1 MAETIRPLPR
11 SVWLGFSFAFGLLG
25 LTLVYGLLQNSKSK
39 SSPLPVISQVAD
51 FSLTNQNGT
60 LTTLA
65 DLTNHVWVANII
77 FTRCGGPCPRLTMQM
92 KSLQVKLP
100 ANSRAKLVTLTT
112 DPEFD
117 TPAVLQ
123 KYSQRAEAD
132 DNRWTFLTGTKAEI
146 AKLGSGSLKLSATPV
161 KLEDQKSIDDLFIHG
176 TIFVVVDKH
185 ARMRAYFETGG
196 EGVDWANDVQPR
208 ILKTVAELE
217 NEP

>member
-1 MAETIRPLPR
+1 MPETIRTLPR
-11 SVWLGFSFAFGLLG
+11 SAWLGFSFAFGLLG
-25 LTLVYGLLQNSKSK
+25 LTLIYGLLQNSKSK
-39 SSPLPVISQVAD
+39 SSLLPVISEVAD

-60 LTTLA
+60 LTTLV

-100 ANSRAKLVTLTT
+100 ASSRAKLVTLTT

-132 DNRWTFLTGTKAEI
+132 ANRWMFLTGTKTEI
-146 AKLGSGSLKLSATPV
+146 AQLGSGSLKLSAMPV

-208 ILKTVAELE
+208 ILKTIAELE